1 MKTKQTIYDCC
12 IIELNKIQN
21 RAGNI
26 TIVEDN
32 LDLPFKVKRVYYLY
46 DIPSGATRGG
56 HVHKALHRFMI
67 AASGSFDVVMDDG
80 MNKKVV
86 ELNRPNYGL
95 YIPPG
100 IWAELINFSS
110 GAISLNL
117 VSDKYDENDYIRDY
131 DKFIIFKNEISSNS

>member
-1 MKTKQTIYDCC
+1 
-12 IIELNKIQN
+12 
-21 RAGNI
+21 
-26 TIVEDN
+26 
-32 LDLPFKVKRVYYLY
+32 
-46 DIPSGATRGG
+46 
-56 HVHKALHRFMI
+56 MI